1 MLLVNSLNREDKRM
15 AQVSYG
21 SITITDTN
29 DIESIIVEY
38 NRNQSTSEAPSQG
51 DSGWS
56 TTRPTWAQ
64 GYYIWQ
70 RTRIHKTGTE
80 ASEDTFGAAV
90 CLTGSTGQ
98 TGSPGAAG
106 RSLTGTETKYT
117 NVASNTTQAQVEA
130 LAESAWL
137 NNVPSYNS
145 SKPDYWVRIKNTYDK
160 APLTEYIYYKDN
172 GITDAIKT
180 SNDANATAAA
190 ANQTANQANQTA
202 NSANQTANA
211 ASALATGINQH
222 FWSLAEDTVTTGGT
236 LAAGQYITD
245 ILQDNFK
252 QNPNSSGNLLLRS
265 DGVYLNLGLQ
275 TLASFKS
282 NALTFYKP
290 STFNKGI
297 ELTASALKFYDS
309 TGTVAQA
316 TFGGTQATISG
327 TINVYDGQIG
337 NSEDSYWYI
346 GNYLDYQQNNS
357 AVIKSHG
364 TAFIQLGDS
373 STWRIATNRIHGAW
387 NNDSGSG
394 DNFRLHF
401 LTYNDKNSTNKY
413 WDVGMH
419 LPLARTDKFL
429 YIRNAN
435 STQSLENLGNDLED
449 VGLNYW
455 TYQFWVDGEGNVH
468 APGFYIGNSTTPIGG
483 GAGTVAERLTQGY
496 GSITR
501 PVYFDSNGVPTVT
514 NLDSVYLSLTGG
526 NITGPVVFGDSVSAD
541 ELTTGDLVVN
551 GAASFTN
558 NLQANTINGVEV
570 GSNPKFTDTVT
581 TVTVTGNGNAI
592 TGASASNGVV
602 TLTKGATFLTSYTET
617 DPTVPAWAKASTKP
631 SYALSEITSA
641 DDVKAIEALT
651 GTSGFL
657 KKTAANTWTL
667 DTSTYITG
675 ITSSMVT
682 TALGYTPYNSTNP
695 NGYITANHTSTYS
708 LPIAKYNV
716 LGGVK
721 PAYNSTNAVTLTTA
735 AAANTSAPTIAAK
748 STTSGRYYA
757 VEIDKNGVLFV
768 NVPWTNVNSSYL
780 TGITSND
787 VTTALGYTPY
797 NSTNPNGYTTNTGT
811 VTSVRVQ
818 ASSPLQSSTSTASST
833 SLNTT
838 ISFIN
843 QDANKVLAGPS
854 SGNAAAPTFR
864 SLVAADIPNLSWN
877 KITSDKP
884 TTLSGYGI
892 TDAAGLTA
900 VTGVSITNAQLTIT
914 RANGTSTTTDV
925 TITASQATGATK
937 LINSQGQDAAAGSET
952 LPVYF
957 TGGYPQAVTSIAKL
971 NGTTTTYPEFYAP
984 TSAGTS
990 GYVLKS
996 NGSGAPTWIPQS
1008 DISSGNTYTTTIA
1021 TDSGTNQLTLAHGT
1035 KYKLTA
1041 GGTSFIFTTPTDTD
1055 EKLKVAAI
1063 TSGTTYYPIVG
1074 TGATAAT
1081 RQYDTTGFVYVGTN
1095 GTANGSNGNA
1105 LLTLGNSTTST
1116 TANWK
1121 KGTIRLYGTTAYY
1134 VDIVSGAPTANRTI
1148 TLPNKTGTVAL
1159 TSDIPTV
1166 PTVTGSSTTGIT
1178 IADHSTTTITGVSGS
1193 TTASKVTVG
1202 SHSTD
1207 YGVKTSGSFTQGTD
1221 SFTANVPT
1229 KVDTT
1234 KFSGGSYSHTG
1245 FSGGSFTK
1253 GTFSGGSLTM
1263 AIDGSDS
1270 NQLNITFTAA
1280 THGADTFTAAS
1291 YGTDNF
1297 TAASLGSGFYT
1308 AGSAASFTQGTDSY
1322 TPPTLGSKVPT
1333 VSASDV
1339 TVPKA
1344 ATSATTVVTGKTHT
1358 ITDNGHTHTI

>member
-1 MLLVNSLNREDKRM
+1 M

-21 SITITDTN
+21 TITITDTN

-38 NRNQSTSEAPSQG
+38 NRNQSTTDAPSQS
-51 DSGWS
+51 DVGWS
-56 TTRPTWAQ
+56 TTRPAWAQ

-70 RTRIHKTGTE
+70 RTRTHKSGTS
-80 ASEDTFGAAV
+80 ASEDTFGTAV
-90 CLTGSTGQ
+90 CITGSTGQ
-98 TGSPGAAG
+98 TGNTGAAG
-106 RSLTGTETKYT
+106 RSLDGTVTEYT
-117 NVASNTTQAQVEA
+117 RSTSNVTINESNMGNYTWT
-130 LAESAWL
+130 SS
-137 NNVPSYNS
+137 VPEYS
-145 SKPDYWVRIKNTYDK
+145 SSTPTYWVRVTNTYTN
-160 APLTEYIYYKDN
+160 PSETEYIIYKDE
-172 GITDAIKT
+172 GLT
-180 SNDANATAAA
+180 SAVTTAAA
-190 ANQTANQANQTA
+190 ANSTAQQANQTANQANTTAGEAKTIAESA
-202 NSANQTANA
+202 NSTISDLNQYFWRKKTASTNVPAGSYVTNIPGTTYESNPANGGFNSLVQ
-211 ASALATGINQH
+211 ATGIFLRNGI
-222 FWSLAEDTVTTGGT
+222 TTLSSWTGT
-236 LAAGQYITD
+236 
-245 ILQDNFK
+245 
-252 QNPNSSGNLLLRS
+252 
-265 DGVYLNLGLQ
+265 
-275 TLASFKS
+275 
-282 NALTFYKP
+282 ALTFYKP
-290 STFNKGI
+290 GTSNKGI
-297 ELTASALKFYDS
+297 ELTASALRFYDS

-357 AVIKSHG
+357 AAIKSHG

-373 STWRIATNRIHGAW
+373 STWRVATNRIHSAW
-387 NNDSGSG
+387 NDDSGSG
-394 DNFRLHF
+394 DSFRLHF
-401 LTYNDKNSTNKY
+401 PIYNDKNSSSKY

-435 STQSLENLGNDLED
+435 STQTLENLGNDLED
-449 VGLNYW
+449 SGYNYW

-496 GSITR
+496 GSSTQ
-501 PVYFDSNGVPTVT
+501 PVYFNSNGVPTVT
-514 NLDSVYLSLTGG
+514 NLDSVYLPLTGG
-526 NITGPVVFGDSVSAD
+526 NVTGAVTFGSSVSVD
-541 ELTTGDLVVN
+541 ELTVGDLIVN
-551 GAASFTN
+551 GSASFTN
-558 NLQANTINGVEV
+558 NLQANTINGVTV
-570 GSNPKFTDTVT
+570 GSTPKFTDTVT
-581 TVTVTGNGNAI
+581 TVTVTGTGNAV
-592 TGASASNGVV
+592 TSASASNGAV
-602 TLTKGATFLTSYTET
+602 TLTKGVTFLTSYTET

-631 SYALSEITSA
+631 SYALSEITGA

-657 KKTAANTWTL
+657 KKTAENTWTL

-721 PAYNSTNAVTLTTA
+721 PAYNSTGAVTLTTA
-735 AAANTSAPTIAAK
+735 AAANTSTPTIAAK

-757 VEIDKNGVLFV
+757 IEIDKNGVLFV

-780 TGITSND
+780 TSITSND

-818 ASSPLQSSTSTASST
+818 ASNPLQSSTSTASSPT
-833 SLNTT
+833 LDTT

-854 SGNAAAPTFR
+854 SGSAAAPTFR
-864 SLVAADIPNLSWN
+864 KLVAADIPNLSWN

-892 TDAAGLTA
+892 TDAAGTNALVGLSASSNAQGVTTFTA
-900 VTGVSITNAQLTIT
+900 TRASGQNPLSFEVSIT
-914 RANGTSTTTDV
+914 
-925 TITASQATGATK
+925 ASSATGATK
-937 LINSQGQDAAAGSET
+937 LRNSEGDISLGDEAN
-952 LPVYF
+952 PVYF
-957 TGGYPQAVTSIAKL
+957 SGGVPEQANTIPKLNNTTTGGV
-971 NGTTTTYPEFYAP
+971 FYAP
-984 TSAGTS
+984 TSAGTKD
-990 GYVLKS
+990 YVLVA
-996 NGSGAPTWIPQS
+996 NASGIPTWVPQS

-1041 GGTSFIFTTPTDTD
+1041 GGTSFIFTMPSDTD
-1055 EKLKVAAI
+1055 EKLKVAAV

-1074 TGATAAT
+1074 TGATTTATT

-1105 LLTLGNSTTST
+1105 LLTLGNSTAST

-1134 VDIVSGAPTANRTI
+1134 ADIVSGAPTANITI
-1148 TLPNKTGTVAL
+1148 TLPNKTGTIAL

-1166 PTVTGSSTTGIT
+1166 PTVTGNSATGIS
-1178 IADHSTTTITGVSGS
+1178 IANHGTTTITGVSGS
-1193 TTASKVTVG
+1193 TTASKVTIG

-1207 YGVKTSGSFTQGTD
+1207 YGVKGSGSFTQGID

-1229 KVDTT
+1229 KIDTT

-1245 FSGGSFTK
+1245 FSGGSYSHS
-1253 GTFSGGSLTM
+1253 GFSGGSLTM
-1263 AIDGSDS
+1263 AVDGTDS
-1270 NQLNITFTAA
+1270 KQLNITFTAA
-1280 THGADTFTAAS
+1280 VYGTDSFTAAS
-1291 YGTDNF
+1291 YGTDTF

-1322 TPPTLGSKVPT
+1322 TAPTLGSKVPT

-1344 ATSATTVVTGKTHT
+1344 ATSSTTVVTGYTHT
-1358 ITDNGHTHTI
+1358 ITDNGHTHTIG

>member
-1 MLLVNSLNREDKRM
+1 M

-21 SITITDTN
+21 TITITDTN

-38 NRNQSTSEAPSQG
+38 NRNQSSSSAPSQT

-56 TTRPTWAQ
+56 TTRPAWAQ

-70 RTRIHKTGTE
+70 RTRTHKSGT
-80 ASEDTFGAAV
+80 STDDDVIGTAV
-90 CLTGSTGQ
+90 CITGS
-98 TGSPGAAG
+98 TGSPGATG
-106 RSLTGTETKYT
+106 QSLTATKTQYT
-117 NVASNTTQAQVEA
+117 NVASDVTITTNNHT
-130 LAESAWL
+130 SYTWTD
-137 NNVPSYNS
+137 NVPAYNS
-145 SKPDYWVRIKNTYDK
+145 SKPVYWARVTNTYINPAKTEYLVYKDQGLTDAVKTSYDANTTAQAASDK
-160 APLTEYIYYKDN
+160 ADEAWDKADNAETLAGNASSAISDLNQYFWRKKTASTNVPAGSYVTNIPGTTYESNPASGGFNSLVQATGIFLRN
-172 GITDAIKT
+172 GITT
-180 SNDANATAAA
+180 LS
-190 ANQTANQANQTA
+190 
-202 NSANQTANA
+202 SW
-211 ASALATGINQH
+211 TG
-222 FWSLAEDTVTTGGT
+222 T
-236 LAAGQYITD
+236 
-245 ILQDNFK
+245 
-252 QNPNSSGNLLLRS
+252 
-265 DGVYLNLGLQ
+265 
-275 TLASFKS
+275 
-282 NALTFYKP
+282 ALTFYKP
-290 STFNKGI
+290 GTSNKGI

-337 NSEDSYWYI
+337 NSENSYWYI

-357 AVIKSHG
+357 AAIKSHG

-373 STWRIATNRIHGAW
+373 STWRVATNRIHGAW

-401 LTYNDKNSTNKY
+401 PTYNDKNSTNKY

-496 GSITR
+496 GSATQPI
-501 PVYFDSNGVPTVT
+501 YFNSNGVPTVT

-526 NITGPVVFGDSVSAD
+526 SVTGPVVFGDSVSAD

-551 GAASFTN
+551 GTASFTN

-581 TVTVTGNGNAI
+581 TVTVTGTGNAI
-592 TGASASNGVV
+592 TGASASNGAV

-631 SYALSEITSA
+631 SYALSEINDA

-657 KKTAANTWTL
+657 KKTAKNTWTL

-721 PAYNSTNAVTLTTA
+721 PAYNSTGAVTLTTA
-735 AAANTSAPTIAAK
+735 AAANTSTPTIAAK

-787 VTTALGYTPY
+787 VTTALGFTPY
-797 NSTNPNGYTTNTGT
+797 NATNPNGYTTNTGT

-818 ASSPLQSSTSTASST
+818 ASSPLQSSVSTASST
-833 SLNTT
+833 TLNTT

-864 SLVAADIPNLSWN
+864 KLVAADIPNLSWN

-892 TDAAGLTA
+892 TDAAGTNALVGLSASSNAQGVTTFTA
-900 VTGVSITNAQLTIT
+900 TRASGQNPLSFEVSIT
-914 RANGTSTTTDV
+914 
-925 TITASQATGATK
+925 ASSATGATK
-937 LINSQGQDAAAGSET
+937 LRDSEGDISKGDAAN
-952 LPVYF
+952 PVYF
-957 TGGYPQAVTSIAKL
+957 SGGVPELANTIPKLNDTTTGGT
-971 NGTTTTYPEFYAP
+971 FYAP
-984 TSAGTS
+984 TTAGTS

-1041 GGTSFIFTTPTDTD
+1041 GGTSFIFTMPTDTD
-1055 EKLKVAAI
+1055 EKLKVAAV

-1105 LLTLGNSTTST
+1105 LLTLGNSTAST

-1134 VDIVSGAPTANRTI
+1134 TDIISGAPAANRTI

-1166 PTVTGSSTTGIT
+1166 PTATGNSTTGIS
-1178 IADHSTTTITGVSGS
+1178 IANHGTTTITGVSGS
-1193 TTASKVTVG
+1193 TTASKVTIG

-1207 YGVKTSGSFTQGTD
+1207 YGVKSSGSFTQGTD

-1229 KVDTT
+1229 KIDTT
-1234 KFSGGSYSHTG
+1234 KFNGGSYSHTG
-1245 FSGGSFTK
+1245 FSGGSYSHSGFK
-1253 GTFSGGSLTM
+1253 GGSLTM
-1263 AIDGSDS
+1263 AVDGTDS
-1270 NQLNITFTAA
+1270 KQLNITFTAA
-1280 THGADTFTAAS
+1280 TYGTDSFTAAS
-1291 YGTDNF
+1291 YGTDTF

-1322 TPPTLGSKVPT
+1322 TAPTLGSKVPT

-1344 ATSATTVVTGKTHT
+1344 ATSSTTVVTGYTHT
-1358 ITDNGHTHTI
+1358 ITDNGHTHTIG